1 MILAAAHLL
10 DKKPR
15 PTLEDIREALS
26 GNLCRCTGYMQ
37 IFDSVMQAARQRAAT

>member
-10 DKKPR
+10 DKQPQ
-15 PTLEDIREALS
+15 PTLDDIREALS

-37 IFDSVMQAARQRAAT
+37 IFDAVMQASRRGAAT